1 MRKWSLLNLFKRKE
15 FSMEDEIKRAISVRI
30 LLSFS
35 IIILAAFII
44 GSLNVFSTLK
54 QVEKNV
60 HAQCNILTEF
70 TVSQL
75 LINNASAV
83 QLNLKN
89 INRENKFIHFK
100 WVEKGV
106 PNQPSHK
113 IMWKFPFSWVE
124 YCPIKAKENQSFG
137 YFEVTGSL
145 TYSYEMLSTFL
156 MRVALGCCFIF
167 TIFLLLY
174 PLGKRIPQQ
183 IFVEPILEVLT
194 LLKRG
199 WKNSTVLD
207 EHVMPVEIREINTKL
222 IQLLKD
228 AESHSHEMAF
238 AQIAAKVAHDIRSP
252 LAALNMLLTK
262 NIAVLPEKELSIM
275 KNAIDRINTIAD
287 NLLESRKNNN
297 KVEAIDA
304 VTKPELAAILL
315 KNIVSEKQI
324 QYEERDIQFEVN
336 ISKETSG
343 LFIDVNAS
351 ELTRALSNLLNN
363 AVEALEN
370 KGKIVLDLSAA
381 EEWLVLIIA
390 DTGKGMTPEQLSEIL
405 SKKISVGKEHGS
417 GIGLSSAIETIQS
430 SGGTF
435 SIDSIYGK
443 GTTITIRLPIVPP
456 RFVCDTPDFIFIDDS
471 RYLTDA
477 WQAQASLKGKKLVVF
492 NSIEDA
498 ERYIHLFPKT
508 TPIYIDSELGGNIK
522 GEDLAKSLYNKG
534 FSTLYL
540 CTGRDELEFP
550 AMSWIKKIV
559 GKEYPNTV

>member
-1 MRKWSLLNLFKRKE
+1 MRKWALLNLFKRKE

-30 LLSFS
+30 LLS
-35 IIILAAFII
+35 ILILILAALII
-44 GSLNVFSTLK
+44 GSLNFFSTLK

-60 HAQCNILTEF
+60 HEQCSILSEF

-75 LINNASAV
+75 LIDNASAV

-89 INRENKFIHFK
+89 INRKNKLIHFK
-100 WVEKGV
+100 WIEKGT
-106 PNQPSHK
+106 PEKPENK
-113 IMWKFPFSWVE
+113 IIWKFPFSWVE

-137 YFEVTGSL
+137 FFEVSGSL
-145 TYSYEMLSTFL
+145 SYSYEMLSTVL
-156 MRVALGCCFIF
+156 MRVALSCCFIF

-199 WKNSTVLD
+199 WKNSIELD
-207 EHVMPVEIREINTKL
+207 EHAMPVEIREIKYKL
-222 IQLLKD
+222 IQLLKE

-262 NIAVLPEKELSIM
+262 NIAVLPEEELIIM
-275 KNAIDRINTIAD
+275 KSAIERINTIAD
-287 NLLESRKNNN
+287 NLLETRKDTN
-297 KVEAIDA
+297 KVEVSEV

-315 KNIVSEKQI
+315 KNIVTEKQV
-324 QYEERDIQFEVN
+324 QYQERDIQFEVN
-336 ISKETSG
+336 INEEASRI
-343 LFIDVNAS
+343 FIDVNAS

-363 AVEALEN
+363 AVEAIDN
-370 KGKIVLDLSAA
+370 QGKISLGLSVVD
-381 EEWLVLIIA
+381 EWLVLIIS
-390 DTGKGMTPEQLSEIL
+390 DTGKGMYPEQLSEIIAK
-405 SKKISVGKEHGS
+405 SISVGKKHGS

-443 GTTITIRLPIVPP
+443 GTTITLRLPIVPP
-456 RFVCDTPDFIFIDDS
+456 RFVCEIPDFIFIDDS
-471 RYLTDA
+471 KYLTDA
-477 WQAQASLKGKKLVVF
+477 WQAQASLNEKKLVVF

-498 ERYIHLFPKT
+498 ERYIHLFPKA
-508 TPIYIDSELGGNIK
+508 TPIYIDSDLGVDIK
-522 GEDLAKSLYNKG
+522 GEDLAKIFYDKG
-534 FSTLYL
+534 FSSLYL
-540 CTGRDELEFP
+540 CTGRDETEFP
-550 AMSWIKKIV
+550 PMPWIKKIV
-559 GKEYPNTV
+559 GKEYPAFS